1 MTTGSHYSIR
11 PRRVGKYASTLEASW
26 ALHLRPMCDSI
37 EYVGATHSS
46 YDFLVVSAGREI
58 AVEIKPQLNN
68 DDSAQKDRNGI
79 PTIVYEAAA
88 RAYQKQVE
96 QTCIHGLVV
105 TLIATGYPEM
115 AKWFLVLSE
124 ADDPRFRH
132 RHMRNSKL
140 VFDDIN
146 IRSLSDYTIYVLD
159 GAPEINETL
168 ADWIT
173 TAVNRCSKSVDITDY
188 RQLDQRAHRPISDKQ
203 KKKLEARARQAAR
216 CRVTNGEN

>member
-1 MTTGSHYSIR
+1 
-11 PRRVGKYASTLEASW
+11 
-26 ALHLRPMCDSI
+26 
-37 EYVGATHSS
+37 
-46 YDFLVVSAGREI
+46 
-58 AVEIKPQLNN
+58 
-68 DDSAQKDRNGI
+68 
-79 PTIVYEAAA
+79 
-88 RAYQKQVE
+88 
-96 QTCIHGLVV
+96 
-105 TLIATGYPEM
+105 
-115 AKWFLVLSE
+115 
-124 ADDPRFRH
+124 
-132 RHMRNSKL
+132 MRNSKL